1 VAWRTEVGSW
11 RNGFTI
17 TVAPLYYDGMVITG
31 VSGGE
36 FSIRGRVQAYD
47 AETGEEVW
55 RFNTIPG
62 PGETG
67 HDTWPADSRTWAHGG
82 APMWQTP
89 AVDPELGLI
98 YFSTGNAS
106 PDLDGAG
113 RAGDN
118 LFTASIVALE
128 AETGK
133 YRWHFQQV
141 RHDIWDYDSPSPVVL
156 LDAEF
161 DGEERKAIAQTS
173 KTGWTYV
180 LDRETGE
187 PLLPIEDEPVP
198 QDAVRRPRRH
208 SRSPSTR
215 PSSHTT

>member
-1 VAWRTEVGSW
+1 
-11 RNGFTI
+11 
-17 TVAPLYYDGMVITG
+17 MVITG

-47 AETGEEVW
+47 AETGEQVW

-67 HDTWPADSRTWAHGG
+67 HDTWPGDSRTWTHGG

-156 LDAEF
+156 FDAEF
-161 DGEERKAIAQTS
+161 DGEARKAIAQTS

-187 PLLPIEDEPVP
+187 PLLPIEDDPVP
-198 QDAVRRPRRH
+198 
-208 SRSPSTR
+208 
-215 PSSHTT
+215 